1 VAKLIQSTALC
12 ICLAICFCGCKD
24 TKTVTDSQ
32 PLTIFRIANK
42 ADLDFTIRDI
52 TPGPAGFPNVITDL
66 RNQTDDDIL
75 ATYALGS
82 ITIHCGPYTQTG
94 PAGTYGQ
101 RREIIDAHGFIDFLP
116 ITSGWSND
124 PQNSSDLMMPAQLPP
139 GTYDVWATFTV
150 VGSQPQ
156 TLETHRETYI
166 VKSR

>member
-1 VAKLIQSTALC
+1 VAKLIHTGVLCIYLALC
-12 ICLAICFCGCKD
+12 SCGCNG
-24 TKTVTDSQ
+24 TKPATDSQ
-32 PLTIFRIANK
+32 PLTVFRMANK

-52 TPGPAGFPNVITDL
+52 TPGPAGFPSVVTDL

-75 ATYALGS
+75 TTYAPGS
-82 ITIHCGPYTQTG
+82 VTIHCGPYTQTG

-101 RREIIDAHGFIDFLP
+101 RREILDSHGFIDFLP
-116 ITSGWSND
+116 ITGGWSND

-139 GTYDVWATFTV
+139 GTYDIWATFMV

-156 TLETHRETYI
+156 LLQTRHESYT